1 MSFIIEV
8 LVLAAILFA
17 LSNIFKDIVVKDFGT
32 AIWVCLVIGFL
43 NATIGAIIRFPLNL
57 LTLFM
62 IKFIIRI
69 LVSVLMIKLANRFVK
84 GFRVKTWLSALIL
97 AVAMAASGAVID

>member
-1 MSFIIEV
+1 
-8 LVLAAILFA
+8 
-17 LSNIFKDIVVKDFGT
+17 
-32 AIWVCLVIGFL
+32 
-43 NATIGAIIRFPLNL
+43 
-57 LTLFM
+57 M

-97 AVAMAASGAVID
+97 AVAMAAAGAVID